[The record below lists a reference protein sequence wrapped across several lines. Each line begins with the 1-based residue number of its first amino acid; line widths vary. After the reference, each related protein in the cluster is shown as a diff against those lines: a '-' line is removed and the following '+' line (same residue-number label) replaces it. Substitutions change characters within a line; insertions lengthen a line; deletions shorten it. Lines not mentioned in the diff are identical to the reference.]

1 MVESEVHPGD
11 EVFLS
16 IKLEPVATLRDS
28 DWWWEIVKWQRS
40 TLLISPCPIAVDV
53 GKRLLKVRRGDSIEE
68 LLSTVIEFATR
79 IPSRDLPVLP
89 ITAG

>member
-11 EVFLS
+11 VVFLS
-16 IKLEPVATLRDS
+16 IKLESVATLRDS
-28 DWWWEIVKWQRS
+28 DWWWKIVKWQRS

-89 ITAG
+89 ITAS